1 MHLLIPA
8 RATTFSGARPLRLG
22 LALALLVLGSSIAAA
37 EERGSA
43 SGRAVTPGGQQ
54 EDWRSWGGFRGDFTV
69 ESGTLAE
76 AWPAEGPRRIW
87 ERPLGG
93 GYSSILYQGGR
104 LYTMYRDGDE
114 DVIVALGAATGATLW
129 EQRDAPSFWPDMEK
143 GFGLGPNSTPLLVTD
158 KTGGDRV
165 VGIGISGRM
174 RAVEAKTGK
183 LVWARDLPREHGRR
197 KRVEEYGYS
206 GNPLAYEG
214 KVLTLAGGDDAA
226 VVALDPADG
235 SVVWKSAPGGVSY
248 AQPTITRL
256 AGREQYIYFEPE
268 GIVALDPAS
277 GKTLWKHA
285 IQFNNGNHLTPAV
298 RCDENHLWVSSQF
311 DTGGGRVLE
320 VSPRDGGLAVKELWF
335 TPRLK
340 ASHWTLHCRGDFL
353 YGSIG
358 GNSTSTLA
366 AVRWKTGEIV
376 WQERGFHKAQ
386 ALWSDGKLLF
396 LDEAGKLAL
405 ARVSPVGLTV
415 LATAPIAKPDA
426 WTLPTLVGTTLYVRD
441 QEKIVALD
449 LGPAGRRP

>member
-1 MHLLIPA
+1 MDSLIPA
-8 RATTFSGARPLRLG
+8 RAKTFSSAQPLRLG
-22 LALALLVLGSSIAAA
+22 LALALLALGVSMAAT
-37 EERGSA
+37 EERGSPSA
-43 SGRAVTPGGQQ
+43 RAVTPGAQQ
-54 EDWRSWGGFRGDFTV
+54 EDWRSWGGVRGDFTV
-69 ESGTLAE
+69 ESGALAE

-104 LYTMYRDGDE
+104 LYTMYRAGSE
-114 DVIVALGAATGATLW
+114 DVLVALDAATGSTIW
-129 EQRDAPSFWPDMEK
+129 EQRDTPSFWPDMEK

-158 KTGGDRV
+158 EAGGDKV
-165 VGIGISGRM
+165 VAIGISGRM

-183 LVWARDLPREHGRR
+183 VVWRRDLPREHGRR

-206 GNPLAYEG
+206 GNPLAYGG
-214 KVLTLAGGDDAA
+214 KVLTLVGGDDAA

-235 SVVWKSAPGGVSY
+235 SVEWKSAPGGVSY
-248 AQPTITRL
+248 AQPAIIRL
-256 AGREQYIYFEPE
+256 AGREQYVYFEPE
-268 GIVALDPAS
+268 GIVALDPAT

-285 IQFNNGNHLTPAV
+285 IQFNNGNHLTPAA

-320 VSPRDGGLAVKELWF
+320 VSPRDGVLTVKELWF

-340 ASHWTLHCRGDFL
+340 TSHWTVHCRGDFL

-358 GNSTSTLA
+358 GNDTSRLA
-366 AVRWKTGEIV
+366 AVRWKTGEIA

-386 ALWSDGKLLF
+386 ALWADGKLLF

-405 ARVSPVGLTV
+405 ARVSPEGLSV
-415 LATAPIAKPDA
+415 LATTQIAKPNA

-441 QEKIVALD
+441 QEKILALD
-449 LGPAGRRP
+449 LGLATRP

>member
-1 MHLLIPA
+1 MQPMILG
-8 RATTFSGARPLRLG
+8 RVRMFSGTQAVRLG
-22 LALALLVLGSSIAAA
+22 LASALLILGSSAVPA
-37 EERGSA
+37 EERGTTS
-43 SGRAVTPGGQQ
+43 SRTVTPGAQR
-54 EDWRSWGGFRGDFTV
+54 EAWPIWGGPRGDFTA
-69 ESGTLAE
+69 GAGALAE
-76 AWPAEGPRRIW
+76 SWPAEGPRRLW
-87 ERPLGG
+87 QRPLGG

-104 LYTMYRDGDE
+104 LFTMYRAGDE
-114 DVIVALGAATGATLW
+114 DAIVALDAATGSTIW
-129 EQRDAPSFWPDMEK
+129 EQRDTPAFWPDMEK
-143 GFGLGPNSTPLLVTD
+143 SFGLGPNSTPLVVGD
-158 KTGGDRV
+158 KV

-183 LVWARDLPREHGRR
+183 VVWRRDLTREHGRR

-206 GNPLAYEG
+206 GNPLEYKG
-214 KVLTLAGGDDAA
+214 TILTLVGGDQAA
-226 VVALDPADG
+226 VVALDPDDG

-256 AGREQYIYFEPE
+256 AGREHYIYFEPE
-268 GIVALDPAS
+268 GVVALDPAT

-298 RCDENHLWVSSQF
+298 RCDESHLWVSSQF
-311 DTGGGRVLE
+311 DTGGGRLLE
-320 VSPRDGGLAVKELWF
+320 VLAGEGGLAVKELWF

-358 GNSTSTLA
+358 GNDTSRLA
-366 AVRWKTGEIV
+366 AVRWKTGEIA

-386 ALWSDGKLLF
+386 ALWADGKLLF

-405 ARVSPVGLTV
+405 ARVSPDGLTV
-415 LATAPIAKPDA
+415 LATTQIAKPNA
-426 WTLPTLVGTTLYVRD
+426 WTLPTLVGTTLYLRD

-449 LGPAGRRP
+449 LSPAGAAP